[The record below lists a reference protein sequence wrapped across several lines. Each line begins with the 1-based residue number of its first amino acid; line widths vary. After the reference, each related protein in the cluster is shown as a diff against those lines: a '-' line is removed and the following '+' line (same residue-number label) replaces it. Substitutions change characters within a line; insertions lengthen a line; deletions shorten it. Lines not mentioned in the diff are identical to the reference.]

1 MKQRLF
7 IFLSLLLLLG
17 LLIAL
22 NAASYVQKAE
32 SPDEENYPNRSTY
45 HPGATGARAFF
56 ELLAETGRKPV
67 RWQEPPSALLHSA
80 NAPHTFVIIGSVRR
94 EFTDE
99 EIDRLLEWVS
109 QGGKLVVIDRSPPK
123 ELISTTASWRI
134 STVPTHLSL
143 SGIDPSDQQQMTLK
157 TNAAKPV
164 LPTVYTR
171 GINAVQPSKF
181 ASSIKLEIL
190 STEER
195 ARAYGS
201 PTPYHNDEYYDEE
214 SEPPPP
220 VASGRSAGDGKASNA
235 NKSVIVAQSPAPTPA
250 PQIETAAQTAPFIH
264 LANNEKALLADF
276 PFGNGQI
283 VLLSDPYIVS
293 NAGISLVDNAQLAIN
308 IVASHGGT
316 IAFDEYHQGF
326 GGNENRMLA
335 YFANTPVPAI
345 FLQIILLIGVV
356 LFTQSRR
363 FARPL
368 PANAPSRLSKLEYVS
383 AMAELQQRTRA
394 YDLAIE
400 NIYTEFRRRAAR
412 FFGVDNFV
420 VSHGELA
427 QLIGERAKLNVN
439 DIESLFQKCEAIVQG
454 EATGKREVLQ
464 ITSRLREIEE
474 KLGMKRMRKQ
484 AFRK

>member
-1 MKQRLF
+1 MRQRLF
-7 IFLSLLLLLG
+7 IFLSLLLLVG
-17 LLIAL
+17 LLAGL
-22 NAASYVQKAE
+22 NAASYVQKPE
-32 SPDEENYPNRSTY
+32 MPDEEEYPNRSTY
-45 HPGATGARAFF
+45 HPGATGTRAFF

-80 NAPHTFVIIGSVRR
+80 NAPQTFVVIGSVRR

-109 QGGKLVVIDRSPPK
+109 QGGKLVVIDRSPHR
-123 ELISTTASWRI
+123 ELISTTANWRI
-134 STVPTHLSL
+134 SIALPQLSM
-143 SGIDPSDQQQMTLK
+143 SDIDPSDQQQMTLK
-157 TNAAKPV
+157 TNAAKPI

-171 GINAVQPSKF
+171 SVNAVQPSKF
-181 ASSIKLEIL
+181 ASSIKLEIF
-190 STEER
+190 SPEET
-195 ARAYGS
+195 AGAYDS
-201 PTPYHNDEYYDEE
+201 PTPYYNDEYYDEE
-214 SEPPPP
+214 GEPPPP
-220 VASGRSAGDGKASNA
+220 IASGRNAEDAEASNA
-235 NKSVIVAQSPAPTPA
+235 NKSVIIAQSPVPTQ
-250 PQIETAAQTAPFIH
+250 QIETAAQTAPIIH

-276 PFGNGQI
+276 PYGSGRI

-308 IVASHGGT
+308 IVASRGGT

-326 GGNENRMLA
+326 GGNENRVLA

-368 PANAPSRLSKLEYVS
+368 PANAPNRLSKLEYVS

-400 NIYTEFRRRAAR
+400 NIYMEFRRRAAR
-412 FFGVDNFV
+412 VFGVDNFV

-427 QLIGERAKLNVN
+427 RLIAERAKLNA
-439 DIESLFQKCEAIVQG
+439 DKIEKLFQKCEAIIQG
-454 EATGKREVLQ
+454 EATDKREVLQ